1 MRKQYDPLLR
11 CMPPEQPLEKSPSIS
26 GRTRDLSGQRFGRLI
41 PTNFFV
47 VNKSHRNRFY
57 WNCVCDCGATTKVEA
72 SNLICGA
79 VVSCGCLRNERVRA
93 ARKTESSKFKTL
105 NATWRLMIDRCYNK
119 SNKQYKD
126 YGGRGIQVC
135 EEWRDSFISFAKDM
149 SPKPSGFTLGRID
162 NDGHYCKS
170 NCRWETYKQQ
180 ARNTRRTIWIEVDGV
195 KKSLPEW
202 CEIFSVTQSAVRH
215 RINRGW
221 TVGKGLFAEVRHA

>member
-1 MRKQYDPLLR
+1 MKRLDPKLK
-11 CMPPEQPLEKSPSIS
+11 CQPSDRPKEKAPSLPGKTRDIS
-26 GRTRDLSGQRFGRLI
+26 GKRFGRLI
-41 PTNFFV
+41 AIDVFV
-47 VNKSHRNRFY
+47 SEKSARRRFY
-57 WNCVCDCGATTKVEA
+57 WNCVCDCGSTTKVEA
-72 SNLICGA
+72 SNLVAGA

-93 ARKTESSKFKTL
+93 ARKTEASKFKTL

-162 NDGHYCKS
+162 NDGHYCKL
-170 NCRWETYKQQ
+170 NCRWETHKQQ
-180 ARNTRRTIWIEVDGV
+180 ARNTRRTVWIEVDGV

-202 CEIFSVTQSAVRH
+202 CEIFNVTQSSVRH
-215 RINRGW
+215 RIHRGW
-221 TVGKGLFAEVRHA
+221 PVGKGLFVGVRHA